1 MDETADHCGGVVP
14 VGRVWK
20 LAVARACGVI
30 IKQPISRCWTSTFT
44 SPTHLHDVLL
54 FCANTSSSAHS
65 MPYLTADSSM
75 ARLAYRPANAPEASD
90 THSPTASTSNGSKVT
105 PVPDDIA
112 MQDDDTIISE
122 LQTRQQFDVRAAW
135 LATKNRRKRY
145 LEVHPEYF
153 TDSSLELADPLLY
166 DRLIRRFQTAAE
178 REAEGKRK
186 GFSGQMATDLWRAEA
201 KKDAL
206 AQPDP
211 TSLFQYSR
219 GPQNQIV
226 EEDKDDIPMTKEEGR
241 AWWVDE
247 MTQRFLRGGDDDFE
261 YKKVDGNVKYD
272 HPDQERDLQE
282 AWFESM
288 ESDFDS
294 DGEGKE
300 KVLTGET
307 GIQDY

>member
-1 MDETADHCGGVVP
+1 MAP
-14 VGRVWK
+14 
-20 LAVARACGVI
+20 
-30 IKQPISRCWTSTFT
+30 
-44 SPTHLHDVLL
+44 
-54 FCANTSSSAHS
+54 
-65 MPYLTADSSM
+65 LT
-75 ARLAYRPANAPEASD
+75 LRPANAPEA
-90 THSPTASTSNGSKVT
+90 TNAHHPGTSAGDANSSKVV
-105 PVPDDIA
+105 PVPEDIV
-112 MQDDDTIISE
+112 MEEEDTILSTMQLRE
-122 LQTRQQFDVRAAW
+122 QEEQRLLRLTA
-135 LATKNRRKRY
+135 KNRRMRY

-153 TDSSLELADPLLY
+153 SDSSLELADPLLY
-166 DRLIRRFQTAAE
+166 DRLIRRFQTATE

-206 AQPDP
+206 SQPNP
-211 TSLFQYSR
+211 HSLFTYNR
-219 GPQNQIV
+219 GPQGQII

-241 AWWVDE
+241 AWWEDE
-247 MTQRFLRGGDDDFE
+247 MTQRFLRGADDDFE
-261 YKKVDGNVKYD
+261 YNKVDENAKYD
-272 HPDQERDLQE
+272 PPEQERDLQE

>member
-1 MDETADHCGGVVP
+1 MAP
-14 VGRVWK
+14 
-20 LAVARACGVI
+20 
-30 IKQPISRCWTSTFT
+30 
-44 SPTHLHDVLL
+44 
-54 FCANTSSSAHS
+54 
-65 MPYLTADSSM
+65 LT
-75 ARLAYRPANAPEASD
+75 LRPANAPAAPNAHHPAS
-90 THSPTASTSNGSKVT
+90 STGDANGSKVM
-105 PVPDDIA
+105 PVPEDIV
-112 MQDDDTIISE
+112 MEEEDTILSTMQLRE
-122 LQTRQQFDVRAAW
+122 QEEQRLLRLTA
-135 LATKNRRKRY
+135 KNRRVRY

-153 TDSSLELADPLLY
+153 SDSSLELADPLLY
-166 DRLIRRFQTAAE
+166 DRLIRRFQTATE

-206 AQPDP
+206 SQPNP
-211 TSLFQYSR
+211 HSLFTYNR
-219 GPQNQIV
+219 GPQGQII

-241 AWWVDE
+241 AWWEDE
-247 MTQRFLRGGDDDFE
+247 MTQRFLRGADDDFE
-261 YKKVDGNVKYD
+261 YNKVDENAKYD
-272 HPDQERDLQE
+272 PPEQERDLQE

>member
-1 MDETADHCGGVVP
+1 
-14 VGRVWK
+14 
-20 LAVARACGVI
+20 
-30 IKQPISRCWTSTFT
+30 
-44 SPTHLHDVLL
+44 
-54 FCANTSSSAHS
+54 
-65 MPYLTADSSM
+65 M
-75 ARLAYRPANAPEASD
+75 APLVFRPANAPDATNAQPATS
-90 THSPTASTSNGSKVT
+90 AISNGNKIT
-105 PVPDDIA
+105 AVPEDIA
-112 MQDDDTIISE
+112 MQGDEDIIST
-122 LQTRQQFDVRAAW
+122 LQKRQQDDERASR
-135 LATKNRRKRY
+135 LATKNRRQRY
-145 LEVHPEYF
+145 LEVTPEYF
-153 TDSSLELADPLLY
+153 SDSSLELADPLLY
-166 DRLIRRFQTAAE
+166 DRLVRRFQTAAE

-201 KKDAL
+201 KKEAL
-206 AQPDP
+206 SQPNP
-211 TSLFQYSR
+211 MSLFIYNR
-219 GPQNQIV
+219 GPQGQIV

-261 YKKVDGNVKYD
+261 YKKVDNNIKYD
-272 HPDQERDLQE
+272 PPEQERDLQE

>member
-1 MDETADHCGGVVP
+1 MAP
-14 VGRVWK
+14 
-20 LAVARACGVI
+20 
-30 IKQPISRCWTSTFT
+30 FT
-44 SPTHLHDVLL
+44 
-54 FCANTSSSAHS
+54 
-65 MPYLTADSSM
+65 
-75 ARLAYRPANAPEASD
+75 APEA
-90 THSPTASTSNGSKVT
+90 TTAPVSPATAASNINGSKVV
-105 PVPDDIA
+105 PVPDDMVMLEEDEMLSA
-112 MQDDDTIISE
+112 MRLREQEE
-122 LQTRQQFDVRAAW
+122 LRQLRLTA
-135 LATKNRRKRY
+135 KNRRMRY

-153 TDSSLELADPLLY
+153 SDPSLELADPLLY
-166 DRLIRRFQTAAE
+166 DRLIRRFQTAIE
-178 REAEGKRK
+178 REAEGRRK

-206 AQPDP
+206 SQPNP
-211 TSLFQYSR
+211 NSLFTYHR
-219 GPQNQIV
+219 GPQGQIV

-261 YKKVDGNVKYD
+261 YKDVDSNAKYD
-272 HPDQERDLQE
+272 PLEQERDLQE

-300 KVLTGET
+300 KVLNGET